1 MEKKNVTEVV
11 IDGVIYRLGG
21 YESSEYLQQVAGY
34 LTLTVSYTD
43 WADMRAA
50 STCSR
55 SPGI

>member
-11 IDGVIYRLGG
+11 
-21 YESSEYLQQVAGY
+21 
-34 LTLTVSYTD
+34 TLTVSYTD